1 MYRIEKV
8 NWGYRLMFGGSCP
21 VEEIGEWLDESRKIL
36 ANQEEEFFVFVDMRT
51 IIPLSREAQVHMQEG
66 QRLYQRRGMLRSVV
80 ILSSPVVAAQF
91 RRIAGETGIGQWERY
106 IDASTV
112 PDWEE
117 VGMDWLLKAVDPE
130 EHVHTSKI
138 SQAR

>member
-8 NWGYRLMFGGSCP
+8 NWGYRITFGGSCP
-21 VEEIGEWLDESRKIL
+21 VEEIAKWLEKSRKIL
-36 ANQEEEFFVFVDMRT
+36 ADQEEEFFVFVDMRT
-51 IIPLSREAQVHMQEG
+51 IIPLSREAQVHIQEG
-66 QRLYQRRGMLRSVV
+66 QKHYKLRGMLRSAV

-91 RRIAGETGIGQWERY
+91 RRIAGETGIGRWERY

-117 VGMDWLLKAVDPE
+117 VGMDWLLKEIDPE
-130 EHVHTSKI
+130 KTAHPLKS
-138 SQAR
+138 S

>member
-21 VEEIGEWLDESRKIL
+21 VEELSAWLDESRKIL
-36 ANQEEEFFVFVDMRT
+36 ADQEEEFFVFVDMRT
-51 IIPLSREAQVHMQEG
+51 IIPLSREAQVHIQEG
-66 QRLYQRRGMLRSVV
+66 QKLYKKRGMLRSVV

-91 RRIAGETGIGQWERY
+91 RRIAGETGIGRWERY

-112 PDWEE
+112 PDWED

-130 EHVHTSKI
+130 KDVPALTS
-138 SQAR
+138 SQPR

>member
-1 MYRIEKV
+1 MYRIEKMS
-8 NWGYRLMFGGSCP
+8 WGYRLTFGGSCP
-21 VEEIGEWLDESRKIL
+21 VEEIANWLGESRKIL
-36 ANQEEEFFVFVDMRT
+36 ADQEEEFFVFVDMRT

-66 QRLYQRRGMLRSVV
+66 QKLYKRRGMLRSVV

-91 RRIAGETGIGQWERY
+91 RRIAGETGIGRWERY

-112 PDWEE
+112 SDWEE

-130 EHVHTSKI
+130 KTVHALKS
-138 SQAR
+138 S

>member
-1 MYRIEKV
+1 MYRIEKMS
-8 NWGYRLMFGGSCP
+8 WGYRLTFGGSCP
-21 VEEIGEWLDESRKIL
+21 VEEIAKWLEESRKIL
-36 ANQEEEFFVFVDMRT
+36 ADQEEEFYVFVDMRT
-51 IIPLSREAQVHMQEG
+51 IIPLSREAQVHIQEG
-66 QRLYQRRGMLRSVV
+66 QKFYKRRGMLRSVV

-117 VGMDWLLKAVDPE
+117 VGMDWLLKEIDAE
-130 EHVHTSKI
+130 KTVHHLES
-138 SQAR
+138 SWL